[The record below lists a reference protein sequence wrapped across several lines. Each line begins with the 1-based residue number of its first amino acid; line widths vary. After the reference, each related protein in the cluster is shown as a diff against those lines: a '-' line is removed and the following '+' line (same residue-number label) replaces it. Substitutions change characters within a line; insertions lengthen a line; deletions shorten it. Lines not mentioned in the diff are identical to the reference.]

1 MFVMGYYHRSRTC
14 YSYCLLFIG
23 HTQSWGPGSPGLL
36 TRCYKKDGTAD
47 DFFGPINPV
56 LAKNYKFLK
65 EFFAETFEVFP
76 DSYIHLGGDEVDF
89 SCW

>member
-1 MFVMGYYHRSRTC
+1 M
-14 YSYCLLFIG
+14 CLDIKELFIEKIPFFFLG
-23 HTQSWGPGSPGLL
+23 HTQSWGPGFPGLL
-36 TRCYKKDGTAD
+36 TRCYKKDGTED

-56 LAKNYKFLK
+56 PARNFKFLK

-76 DSYIHLGGDEVDF
+76 DAYVNLGGDEVDF